1 MKCIRCIL
9 EYLVDIP
16 LTSESMLYAIDGAR
30 TAVTTTRGNALC
42 GQHLLAFL
50 FENILAESPIKPPA
64 GYELGQSEK

>member
-30 TAVTTTRGNALC
+30 TAVTTAKGNTLC
-42 GQHLLAFL
+42 GQHLLAYL
-50 FENILAESPIKPPA
+50 FDNIIAESSIKPPPGA
-64 GYELGQSEK
+64 GLGLPEK